1 MLELRNITYEVDDNN
16 ENKEILKNVSV
27 TIDDHFVAI
36 TGPNGGGKSTLAK
49 MIAGIIRPTS
59 GQILLDGEDHR
70 FKHYGARQKRNQFCI
85 PAAGPF

>member
-1 MLELRNITYEVDDNN
+1 MLELRNIIYEVDDNN

-59 GQILLDGEDHR
+59 G
-70 FKHYGARQKRNQFCI
+70 YGARQKRNQFCI
-85 PAAGPF
+85 PAAGSF